1 MRFSRVTATAI
12 ALCLVSPALL
22 AQKQLALL
30 TLVSSVSG
38 LDVAVS
44 KANIKVTEDGNRLT
58 VSHLELVPRVPKLQ
72 VLIDNGAGFAG
83 GGLADLRT
91 GLKGLL
97 AQLPPGLEVALVTT
111 APQPRMLE
119 PATTDRVKLR
129 AAIDRLVPDAGSG
142 RFVEGL
148 FEAMTRVDKDR
159 DDNADYVI
167 VNVATST
174 GELNFR
180 EDDVKKTA
188 EQVRRH
194 HPTIYTILLNA
205 NNSGSAGGVQTDFGE
220 GLANMTGGH
229 FESIAISNRLAT
241 LLPELGAALERLMG
255 AGTRQLRV
263 TVERASTGPIG
274 QIGMTIDGLSVLHM
288 TLDPAR
294 TK

>member
-72 VLIDNGAGFAG
+72 LLIDNGAGLT

-97 AQLPPGLEVALVTT
+97 AQLPPGLEVTLVTT

-119 PATTDRVKLR
+119 PATTDRAKLV
-129 AAIDRLVPDAGSG
+129 AAIDRLTPDAGSG

-148 FEAMTRVDKDR
+148 FEAMNRVDQDR

-188 EQVRRH
+188 EQVRKH

-205 NNSGSAGGVQTDFGE
+205 NNSASAGGVQTDFGE

-229 FESIAISNRLAT
+229 FESIAISNRLPT

-255 AGTRQLRV
+255 ATARQLRV
-263 TVERASTGPIG
+263 TVERAGSGPIG
-274 QIGMTIDGLSVLHM
+274 QIGMTIDGLSVLHT
-288 TLDPAR
+288 TLDLAR